1 MVEVGKLS
9 RGPPSEAWARSLR
22 QETALQDR
30 YRRAIHSVEG
40 GVENVG
46 FDRWNA
52 ARCLQ
57 EQVDAARGVEHTRRL
72 AKSRGITARFTR
84 RSMMKDLQGTELQTT
99 TGRRDVQTNQPG
111 GGISDD
117 DASLTR
123 DQALER
129 FGIDLSQV
137 GVMTSSRTASRQART
152 PGERCDEVGNNIGV
166 ERGAAATNAGG
177 GIGRGKEDKSVNRT
191 GVGRGLGRNMTS
203 PTGNNR
209 ISRKEA
215 AVRRQE
221 VISEKLKVLD
231 VLLSDDIPRPPL
243 AEEDVE
249 SKEEVAKAGAQQGE
263 SVAYEKCGADKSSI
277 AALPIK
283 EPPSHTK
290 PAKIGANLREGLL
303 PKTRK
308 EELVAKPEPR
318 HKPQKEGGGGGPIVD
333 ILEATTLD
341 KARANEVDDTDQH
354 HLCEKALPNHRPCWW
369 WASLLPT
376 DVEDICIPDTVFSAP
391 ARVSSRCS
399 NTAAPEVAV
408 APDQTSR
415 RQTASVS
422 QHHGKG
428 LLWTFSRAEV
438 IVSDEVNSVND
449 TRTKSR
455 GGLLAVEDK
464 GSGGGTIPLSPSVEI
479 RGRGAKIGLSTHR
492 CSLKER
498 PPVQHRLHTRAIDGN
513 DGLLCAA
520 RAICECGRRGGGGGG
535 GGGWAGGEG
544 RVDGSDWARKGEGS
558 KLKLPLALLKIW
570 GYERNEEKWR
580 KSQGGNCRGRRL
592 TVVSLWTETEV
603 LEALRD
609 MARGRWCPPHIRGNA
624 NAKANCAHVD
634 QTTPTG
640 GDDITS
646 RVSRRGEHPAQT
658 FELPVGDEDAC
669 CVQAFTKSGSY
680 SADRREHQPRGGV
693 ENLRSNDRGEHGR
706 FKRERGP
713 GAVIVATA
721 EDSCSGGPVFYRAA
735 WRKTGKKLFLWKIRS
750 RYPYVSNV
758 SAHFCPLVRVGSA
771 GPFTA
776 TEVEEGVV
784 ATAATKME
792 KLTTVLQN
800 VYDPTL
806 QRLWADWAVHEDHG
820 QWYLIEVHGVKTEA
834 DLRNAAA
841 AKAVPPAFAEVESKV
856 GRSTRRIPPN
866 KHICGDPDELR
877 ARISAAGPTQ
887 ELSFVE
893 PSKKMIAVAESK
905 RRPSRPPT
913 PSMVA
918 ESTKKALWSRREGAS
933 ERKKSV
939 PKGGDGGA
947 RRMLNQ
953 YWRCAGDFCETHP
966 GGQRQASADATAD
979 KKGNRDNKVETA
991 SLVVSQP
998 SERQRGRP
1006 VRNRG
1011 LEGASEKS
1019 SAGGGGGNG
1028 DGRDGTECEEDD
1040 IVGRRKHA
1048 LSVETPR
1055 TVLFRLVLNAR
1066 AALLGWRPSAA
1077 EFSMMEKPVQ
1087 LCSVCYMVCST
1098 IERER
1103 IETTRRA
1110 MDAEEEAAKARRNRK
1125 PPGWKSRVQHELE
1138 ESLSADRHV
1147 VSRLIDSFEAAAAI
1161 AMAAAAP
1168 NGEKIKRAS
1177 PSSSSK
1183 ICGSNNYQE
1192 VRNGEGRG
1200 DRGGRG
1206 ESVVIWADRHS
1217 VTEIRRQEEN
1227 EEDAYGESMLAK
1239 TGGVSRSAHS
1249 TPRRK
1254 TAGARRTSLGP
1265 SKSRRKTAPL
1275 APSSGLTIPPR
1286 VQQESDE
1293 EMTPVVVGLDAKR
1306 TQNRKEEEQR
1316 QIQPSRTKL
1325 QVRARR
1331 KAKERARRQV
1341 RNKATDGA
1349 ATNEPFGKQRD
1360 GKILVEDGGRAG
1372 GTPGDQ
1378 KRVAPDKFP
1387 PLLQPTAPT
1396 VLLRG
1401 GAAAGEDTP
1410 AGIIE
1415 GPDGRG
1421 GEEGGE
1427 VERFGRATGSFCDDV
1442 KTSCGGVAIVNGSE
1456 IASRCSGSGEACIGY
1471 SVKQLQHLLGPTA
1484 PAVNRGHEGEQQQ
1497 IEKEEENGGERAR
1510 VARDCENSDYGEED
1524 FEKDFVADEFEVS
1537 PEGKGSSSGETPGCT
1552 TEAVV
1557 GDNAS
1562 SEYGEE
1568 EFEEEAG

>member
-1 MVEVGKLS
+1 
-9 RGPPSEAWARSLR
+9 
-22 QETALQDR
+22 
-30 YRRAIHSVEG
+30 
-40 GVENVG
+40 
-46 FDRWNA
+46 
-52 ARCLQ
+52 
-57 EQVDAARGVEHTRRL
+57 
-72 AKSRGITARFTR
+72 
-84 RSMMKDLQGTELQTT
+84 
-99 TGRRDVQTNQPG
+99 
-111 GGISDD
+111 
-117 DASLTR
+117 
-123 DQALER
+123 
-129 FGIDLSQV
+129 
-137 GVMTSSRTASRQART
+137 
-152 PGERCDEVGNNIGV
+152 
-166 ERGAAATNAGG
+166 
-177 GIGRGKEDKSVNRT
+177 
-191 GVGRGLGRNMTS
+191 
-203 PTGNNR
+203 
-209 ISRKEA
+209 
-215 AVRRQE
+215 E

-231 VLLSDDIPRPPL
+231 VLLSDEIPRPPP

-249 SKEEVAKAGAQQGE
+249 NKEEVAKASAQQGE
-263 SVAYEKCGADKSSI
+263 SVASEDSGAGKTSI
-277 AALPIK
+277 AALSIK
-283 EPPSHTK
+283 EAPSHTK
-290 PAKIGANLREGLL
+290 LAKIGANFREELQR
-303 PKTRK
+303 KIRK
-308 EELVAKPEPR
+308 EELVAEPEPR
-318 HKPQKEGGGGGPIVD
+318 HTPHQEGGGGGPVVD
-333 ILEATTLD
+333 VLEATTLD
-341 KARANEVDDTDQH
+341 KARANEVEDTDQPD
-354 HLCEKALPNHRPCWW
+354 LCEKALPNHRPCWW

-391 ARVSSRCS
+391 TRVSFRRS
-399 NTAAPEVAV
+399 NTAAPEVAG

-422 QHHGKG
+422 QHHTKG
-428 LLWTFSRAEV
+428 LLWAFSRAEV

-464 GSGGGTIPLSPSVEI
+464 GSGGGTIPHSPSVEI
-479 RGRGAKIGLSTHR
+479 RGRGAKVGLSTQR
-492 CSLKER
+492 RPLEER
-498 PPVQHRLHTRAIDGN
+498 PPVQHRLHTRAIDGK
-513 DGLLCAA
+513 DSLLCAA
-520 RAICECGRRGGGGGG
+520 RAICESGRRGGGGGG
-535 GGGWAGGEG
+535 GGWVGGEG
-544 RVDGSDWARKGEGS
+544 RVAGSDGARKGEGS

-570 GYERNEEKWR
+570 GHESDEEKRR

-609 MARGRWCPPHIRGNA
+609 MARGRWCRPHIRGNA
-624 NAKANCAHVD
+624 NTKANCAHTE

-640 GDDITS
+640 GGDTTS
-646 RVSRRGEHPAQT
+646 RVPRGGEHPAQT
-658 FELPVGDEDAC
+658 FELPVGDQDAC

-680 SADRREHQPRGGV
+680 SADRREHQPRDGA
-693 ENLRSNDRGEHGR
+693 ESLRSNDRGEHGR
-706 FKRERGP
+706 FRRERGP
-713 GAVIVATA
+713 GTVVVEAA
-721 EDSCSGGPVFYRAA
+721 EDACFGGPVFYRAA

-771 GPFTA
+771 APFTA

-792 KLTTVLQN
+792 KLTTVLRKA
-800 VYDPTL
+800 YDPTL
-806 QRLWADWAVHEDHG
+806 ERLWADWAVHEEDG
-820 QWYLIEVHGVKTEA
+820 QWYLVEVHGVKTEA

-856 GRSTRRIPPN
+856 SRSTRHIPQ

-905 RRPSRPPT
+905 RRPRRPPT

-918 ESTKKALWSRREGAS
+918 ERTKKALLSRREGAS

-947 RRMLNQ
+947 RRMLHQ

-966 GGQRQASADATAD
+966 GGQRPASADATGD
-979 KKGNRDNKVETA
+979 KKGNRDNKVETG

-998 SERQRGRP
+998 SERDRGRP
-1006 VRNRG
+1006 LRNRG
-1011 LEGASEKS
+1011 LEGGSEKS
-1019 SAGGGGGNG
+1019 STAGGGGGG

-1066 AALLGWRPSAA
+1066 AALLRWRPSAA

-1110 MDAEEEAAKARRNRK
+1110 MDAEEEAAKAGKAKRNRK

-1177 PSSSSK
+1177 SSSSSK

-1192 VRNGEGRG
+1192 LRKSGEGRG
-1200 DRGGRG
+1200 DRGGRR
-1206 ESVVIWADRHS
+1206 ESGVTWADRYP
-1217 VTEIRRQEEN
+1217 VAEIRQQEEN
-1227 EEDAYGESMLAK
+1227 EEDACGESMLAK

-1254 TAGARRTSLGP
+1254 VVSAGRTSLGP
-1265 SKSRRKTAPL
+1265 SKMRSKTAPL
-1275 APSSGLTIPPR
+1275 APSSGLTIPPL
-1286 VQQESDE
+1286 VQQESGE
-1293 EMTPVVVGLDAKR
+1293 ETPPVVVGLDAKR

-1349 ATNEPFGKQRD
+1349 ARNETFGKQRD
-1360 GKILVEDGGRAG
+1360 GKILAEDDGRAG
-1372 GTPGDQ
+1372 STPGDQ
-1378 KRVAPDKFP
+1378 TNKIDPDKFP
-1387 PLLQPTAPT
+1387 PLLQPTAPSA
-1396 VLLRG
+1396 LLRG
-1401 GAAAGEDTP
+1401 RAEPGEDTP
-1410 AGIIE
+1410 AGRIE

-1421 GEEGGE
+1421 GEVGDEA
-1427 VERFGRATGSFCDDV
+1427 ERFGRGTGSFCDDV
-1442 KTSCGGVAIVNGSE
+1442 KTSCDGAAIVNGSE
-1456 IASRCSGSGEACIGY
+1456 IASRGSGSGEACIGY
-1471 SVKQLQHLLGPTA
+1471 SVQQLQQLLEPTA
-1484 PAVNRGHEGEQQQ
+1484 PAVNWGHEGEQQQ
-1497 IEKEEENGGERAR
+1497 IEKEAQEGERAR

-1524 FEKDFVADEFEVS
+1524 FEKDFEADDFEVA
-1537 PEGKGSSSGETPGCT
+1537 PGGKGSSSGETPGCT